1 MVTWRRMLR
10 IMSTTFLRGVMS
22 PAVLGDAALVAAV
35 VQRFEMFVV
44 GNTDCSLLHLLQG
57 SVVTTVAS
65 GAEIESAVG
74 QWAGL
79 VQRGVCTVATVMEL
93 QSWLWLDVLQVIVD
107 IVHFWKTHCDVIFKS
122 TGCPATER
130 PVLEG
135 VVHLAASMVYA
146 ATYSRHASGSLSL
159 TWRSVLH
166 TIVSKLMPALRVSRP
181 TLARLTC
188 GALVMATAGKM
199 PCLWTADKCPKK
211 GLHAPMSGGGRAF
224 PRCLLA
230 PPKVPL
236 RTEWHQPSH
245 HSVQWLVRTIVSPD
259 VARDVC
265 SVLLDELPCADTF
278 ALGMGAE
285 VQAVYDVLKEIAR
298 EVCMHARAHVQCAH
312 GVYCFILEV
321 SVWSLWFCLLLC
333 RRHQTWTVSP
343 RCRRQ
348 CDDGRHRRTAPTD
361 GTDGHHPSNKTIPL
375 CARHY
380 RKEMQAL
387 VHKLCVRHE

>member
-1 MVTWRRMLR
+1 
-10 IMSTTFLRGVMS
+10 
-22 PAVLGDAALVAAV
+22 
-35 VQRFEMFVV
+35 
-44 GNTDCSLLHLLQG
+44 
-57 SVVTTVAS
+57 
-65 GAEIESAVG
+65 
-74 QWAGL
+74 
-79 VQRGVCTVATVMEL
+79 
-93 QSWLWLDVLQVIVD
+93 
-107 IVHFWKTHCDVIFKS
+107 
-122 TGCPATER
+122 
-130 PVLEG
+130 
-135 VVHLAASMVYA
+135 LAASMVYA